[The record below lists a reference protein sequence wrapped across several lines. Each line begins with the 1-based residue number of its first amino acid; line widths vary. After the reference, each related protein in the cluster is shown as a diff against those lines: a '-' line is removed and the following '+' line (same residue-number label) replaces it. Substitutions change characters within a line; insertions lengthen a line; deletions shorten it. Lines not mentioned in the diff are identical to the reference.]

1 MTTSTLGT
9 APPTP
14 QERRLRPPSIWE
26 RGGWGMGEER
36 YNNQPQDGVGGTVV
50 GAAVTMMTTVGA
62 VRRDNNRRRRQAI
75 VAASHHRSNGDNR
88 GPLQHTS
95 AL

>member
-1 MTTSTLGT
+1 MGT
-9 APPTP
+9 APPAP
-14 QERRLRPPSIWE
+14 QERRPRPPSIWE
-26 RGGWGMGEER
+26 RGGWGMGDGGWER
-36 YNNQPQDGVGGTVV
+36 YNNQPQDGVGGMVV

-75 VAASHHRSNGDNR
+75 VAASQHRSNGDNR
-88 GPLQHTS
+88 GPLPHAS